1 MSKISNFKNNLG
13 RVFDDNLHTKVWHN
27 VIDYVIIGLII
38 ISTIEV
44 FLSTYESIAQRY
56 GKWLYWVDH
65 LTTYIFTIEIILRI
79 WCADIISPKFKGFW
93 GRVRYCF
100 TFYGLIDILSTFPFY
115 INFIVP
121 LPITAFKALRIARLM
136 RIFRYMKAFHI
147 LKEAVI
153 SKKKELV
160 VSAQFLIIITLILSF
175 ILYFV
180 EHEAQPEVYDDGSSS
195 VIWAFCQYIGDPG
208 NFADTPPVTIVGK
221 IIACVIGIL
230 GIAIFAVP
238 AGLIGSGFTDAM
250 DEDRHSKKLAENVK
264 KVRNVFERKLD
275 RPTGYQI
282 VKPYLSIITIQARSG
297 LTADEIIEVVDSQPD
312 MRLINL
318 AAAQCSDEHP
328 NDRLAVEI
336 FHINRPY
343 GCCIDRGSDVTIVSV
358 SSLIDPIIGHF
369 SYYLAKMGGFNY
381 VSRENGQLT
390 PYKSFYKIPDAS
402 KLKNANLFLED
413 LNKLTSKK
421 KNNWVFAM
429 LAASGANEPAYPTEI
444 HVTAGGKRG
453 EESIDCGS
461 PDVIDKETFK
471 NFVTDLSDDLKQNF
485 DIGTDFQRYHDAG
498 KNNQDLFTKKTANA
512 NSINSVSIRVA
523 WSVSCWNMQRMLIA
537 KHIAQVINRE
547 ILHIADMPIS
557 EELKRKDI
565 AYNNYKQ

>member
-1 MSKISNFKNNLG
+1 
-13 RVFDDNLHTKVWHN
+13 
-27 VIDYVIIGLII
+27 
-38 ISTIEV
+38 
-44 FLSTYESIAQRY
+44 
-56 GKWLYWVDH
+56 
-65 LTTYIFTIEIILRI
+65 
-79 WCADIISPKFKGFW
+79 
-93 GRVRYCF
+93 
-100 TFYGLIDILSTFPFY
+100 
-115 INFIVP
+115 
-121 LPITAFKALRIARLM
+121 
-136 RIFRYMKAFHI
+136 MKAFHI

-402 KLKNANLFLED
+402 KLKNANFFLED

-485 DIGTDFQRYHDAG
+485 DIGIDFQRYHDAG